1 MSSVWD
7 AIRGPSEWHVPVQ
20 KAMIEGIQE
29 VQNRLS
35 WHVDNLV
42 KFCLKRQIVI
52 NLHDSKRHCFK
63 LILWFKYFFRKNI
76 SAWSLRSTPVI
87 LNSTICIFTRFISVV
102 MDTDYGI
109 LFFTAHAVVFS
120 EVVQPLMPNIR
131 FVVSHVPFHLKVITP
146 ICWTSWAET
155 QCLLRCDTKQSC
167 VPALSS
173 REGLHGWTSPPAER
187 HLSFFSQDS
196 LFGLS
201 PTHVISG

>member
-1 MSSVWD
+1 M
-7 AIRGPSEWHVPVQ
+7 VQ
-20 KAMIEGIQE
+20 I
-29 VQNRLS
+29 
-35 WHVDNLV
+35 
-42 KFCLKRQIVI
+42 
-52 NLHDSKRHCFK
+52 
-63 LILWFKYFFRKNI
+63 FFRKNI

-87 LNSTICIFTRFISVV
+87 LNSTICVFTRFISVV

-146 ICWTSWAET
+146 ICWTSRAEM

-173 REGLHGWTSPPAER
+173 REGLHGWTSPPSWTTPFIFLPGLALRTFSHPR
-187 HLSFFSQDS
+187 HFWINGCRLSHCKVSECPCFQLNNTAFLIFVDKITES
-196 LFGLS
+196 
-201 PTHVISG
+201 SGPHSF